1 MKYLVLLVLLS
12 VSFGVLANNK
22 LTTDQLSGFVGK
34 KVTVCGKVAEITT
47 IKSDTFINLD
57 SPHPYQRFYFYANNQ
72 TIGSNKLFKTV
83 CGNGVLTNHKGK
95 LQIKI
100 ADLRSLT
107 FS

>member
-1 MKYLVLLVLLS
+1 MKYLVLLLLLP

-72 TIGSNKLFKTV
+72 TIGLNKLFKTV
-83 CGNGVLTNHKGK
+83 CGTGVLTNHKGK